1 MIEKKL
7 TCFVYS
13 EGGKDRKFLQVLI
26 CELEKFHAKK
36 WFFNYDN
43 ASGGSASFILNK
55 CYGAIRRVSYDV
67 VICFVDLDRLK
78 SESKEKKVDWKR
90 EKSELEKKYLDL
102 GISIIWWK
110 DNLEE
115 ELNKVLGEV
124 KCGKW
129 KINKKAKEEIE
140 KFKNSDI
147 WQNILNI
154 LREKDVR

>member
-7 TCFVYS
+7 TCFIYS
-13 EGGKDRKFLQVLI
+13 EGGKDRNFLQVLI

-43 ASGGSASFILNK
+43 ASGGSASFILKK
-55 CYGAIRRVSYDV
+55 CSDVIRGKSFDV
-67 VICFVDLDRLK
+67 IVCFIDLDRLK
-78 SESKEKKVDWKR
+78 DEKKKEWKKEKK
-90 EKSELEKKYLDL
+90 EIEKKYL
-102 GISIIWWK
+102 GHNIYIIWWEN
-110 DNLEE
+110 NLEE
-115 ELNKVLGEV
+115 ELNKVLGEA

-129 KINKKAKEEIE
+129 KINKKAKEGIE

-154 LREKDVR
+154 LKEKEK